1 MSCLENDIMLEKIH
15 DDVLDA
21 DSKGLLEKDIRDVVI
36 ETGLH
41 ADDDRDEILIMI
53 TEERFDALPDG
64 PQ

>member
-1 MSCLENDIMLEKIH
+1 MSCLQNDIMLEKIH

-21 DSKGLLEKDIRDVVI
+21 DSKGLLENDIRDVVI

-41 ADDDRDEILIMI
+41 ADDDRDEILIRI

>member
-1 MSCLENDIMLEKIH
+1 MSCLQNDIMLEKIH

-21 DSKGLLEKDIRDVVI
+21 DSKGLLENDIRDVVI

>member
-21 DSKGLLEKDIRDVVI
+21 DSKGLLENDIRDVVI

-41 ADDDRDEILIMI
+41 ADDDRDEILIRI

>member
-21 DSKGLLEKDIRDVVI
+21 DSKGLLENDIRDVVI

-53 TEERFDALPDG
+53 TEERFEALPDG

>member
-1 MSCLENDIMLEKIH
+1 MSCLQNDIMLEKIH

-21 DSKGLLEKDIRDVVI
+21 DSKGLLENDIIDVVI

-41 ADDDRDEILIMI
+41 ADDDRDEILIRI

>member
-1 MSCLENDIMLEKIH
+1 MSCLKNDIMLEKIH

-21 DSKGLLEKDIRDVVI
+21 DSKGLLENDIMDVVI

-41 ADDDRDEILIMI
+41 ADDDRDEILIRI
-53 TEERFDALPDG
+53 TEERFEALPDG